1 MNAGPM
7 VVSMWN
13 PFAKPFHEDTN
24 EIPYVKPDDFTT
36 NPAARPAAFITGGAS
51 GIGKATA
58 QRLLNLGWTV
68 GAYDIQEVTWGT
80 ADIPDGQLI
89 TGHLDVTDREEWDTA
104 LADFTAHTGGRLDFL
119 FNNAGIIIDGLL
131 TEQDPE
137 KIRTLV
143 DINCLGVTFGAQAA
157 HPYLKATK
165 DAVMINMSSAS
176 AIFGQ
181 PEISTYSAT
190 KFYVN
195 GITEALSVE
204 WRNDDIRV
212 HDLMPLWA
220 ATQVANVKAQSVKT
234 MGVNLT
240 PGDVADE
247 AVRVLTTKAP
257 WSRWVPHY
265 AVSLTDRVLK
275 WMRKPFPD
283 PIAQLLMRFVA
294 TW

>member
-1 MNAGPM
+1 M

-24 EIPYVKPDDFTT
+24 ETPYVKPDDFTAD
-36 NPAARPAAFITGGAS
+36 PAARPAAFITGGAS

-68 GAYDIQEVTWGT
+68 GAYDIQEATWGT
-80 ADIPDGQLI
+80 ADIPDGQLV

-104 LADFTAHTGGRLDFL
+104 LADFTAYTGGRLDFL

-275 WMRKPFPD
+275 WLRKPFPD

>member
-1 MNAGPM
+1 MKPADF
-7 VVSMWN
+7 VSD
-13 PFAKPFHEDTN
+13 AKQ
-24 EIPYVKPDDFTT
+24 
-36 NPAARPAAFITGGAS
+36 RPAAFITGGAS

-68 GAYDIQEVTWGT
+68 GSYDVQETTWGT
-80 ADIPDGQLI
+80 DDIPEGQLI
-89 TGHLDVTDREEWDTA
+89 TGHLDVTDRTNWDEA
-104 LADFTAHTGGRLDFL
+104 LAEFTAQTGGRLDFL

-131 TEQDPE
+131 VDQPDDKVR
-137 KIRTLV
+137 KIL

-157 HPYLKATK
+157 YPYLKATK
-165 DAVMINMSSAS
+165 GAVLISMSSAS

-204 WRNDDIRV
+204 WRKDDIRV
-212 HDLMPLWA
+212 HDMMPLWA
-220 ATQVANVKAQSVKT
+220 ATQVANVNAQSVKN

-240 PGDVADE
+240 PGDIADE
-247 AVRVLTTKAP
+247 TIKVLYSKQP
-257 WSRWVPHY
+257 WIKYVQHH
-265 AVSLTDRVLK
+265 AVSMQDRLLK

-283 PIAQLLMRFVA
+283 PLAHVAVRIASV
-294 TW
+294 W

>member
-1 MNAGPM
+1 
-7 VVSMWN
+7 MWN
-13 PFAKPFHEDTN
+13 PFAKPFHEDLS
-24 EIPYVKPDDFTT
+24 EVPYVEPADFV
-36 NPAARPAAFITGGAS
+36 ADAKQRPAAFITGGAS

-68 GAYDIQEVTWGT
+68 GSYDVQETTWGT
-80 ADIPDGQLI
+80 DDIPEGQLI
-89 TGHLDVTDREEWDTA
+89 TGHLDVTDRANWDEA
-104 LADFTAHTGGRLDFL
+104 LADFTAKTGGRLDFL

-131 TEQDPE
+131 VDQPE
-137 KIRTLV
+137 DKIRALF

-165 DAVMINMSSAS
+165 GAVMISMSSAS

-190 KFYVN
+190 KFFVN
-195 GITEALSVE
+195 GMTEALSVE
-204 WRNDDIRV
+204 WRKDDIRV
-212 HDLMPLWA
+212 HDMMPLWA
-220 ATQVANVKAQSVKT
+220 ATQVANVNAQSVKS

-240 PGDVADE
+240 PGDIADE
-247 AVRVLTTKAP
+247 TIKVLYSKQP
-257 WSRWVPHY
+257 WIKYVQHH

-275 WMRKPFPD
+275 WLRKPFPD

-294 TW
+294 VW

>member
-1 MNAGPM
+1 M
-7 VVSMWN
+7 
-13 PFAKPFHEDTN
+13 
-24 EIPYVKPDDFTT
+24 
-36 NPAARPAAFITGGAS
+36 
-51 GIGKATA
+51 
-58 QRLLNLGWTV
+58 
-68 GAYDIQEVTWGT
+68 
-80 ADIPDGQLI
+80 
-89 TGHLDVTDREEWDTA
+89 
-104 LADFTAHTGGRLDFL
+104 
-119 FNNAGIIIDGLL
+119 
-131 TEQDPE
+131 
-137 KIRTLV
+137 

-157 HPYLKATK
+157 FPYLKATK
-165 DAVMINMSSAS
+165 GAVVINMSSAS

-247 AVRVLTTKAP
+247 AVRVLTKNAP
-257 WSRWVPHY
+257 WG
-265 AVSLTDRVLK
+265 K
-275 WMRKPFPD
+275 CC
-283 PIAQLLMRFVA
+283 LLYTSDA
-294 TW
+294 ADE

>member
-1 MNAGPM
+1 
-7 VVSMWN
+7 MWN
-13 PFAKPFHEDTN
+13 PFAQPFHEDTN
-24 EIPYVKPDDFTT
+24 ETSYVKPDGFIADATR
-36 NPAARPAAFITGGAS
+36 RPAAFITGGAS

-68 GAYDIQEVTWGT
+68 GAYDIQEVTWGSS
-80 ADIPDGQLI
+80 DIPDGQLI
-89 TGHLDVTDREEWDTA
+89 TGHLDVTDRDEWDTA
-104 LADFTAHTGGRLDFL
+104 LADFTTRTGGRLDFL

-131 TEQDPE
+131 TEQAPE
-137 KIRTLV
+137 KNRTLV

-165 DAVMINMSSAS
+165 GAVMINMSSAS

-204 WRNDDIRV
+204 WRKDDIRV

-247 AVRVLTTKAP
+247 AVRVLTSKVP

-265 AVSLTDRVLK
+265 AVSRTDRVLK
-275 WMRKPFPD
+275 WLRKPFPD
-283 PIAQLLMRFVA
+283 PLAQLMMRFIA

>member
-1 MNAGPM
+1 
-7 VVSMWN
+7 MWN
-13 PFAKPFHEDTN
+13 PFAKPFHEDLSET
-24 EIPYVKPDDFTT
+24 PYLKPADF
-36 NPAARPAAFITGGAS
+36 NPNPTQRPAAFITGGAS

-68 GAYDIQEVTWGT
+68 GSYDVQETTWGT
-80 ADIPDGQLI
+80 DDIPEGQLI
-89 TGHLDVTDREEWDTA
+89 TGHLDVTDRANWDEA
-104 LADFTAHTGGRLDFL
+104 LADFTAKTGGRLDFL

-131 TEQDPE
+131 VDQPE
-137 KIRTLV
+137 DKIRALF

-165 DAVMINMSSAS
+165 GAVMISMSSAS

-190 KFYVN
+190 KFFVN
-195 GITEALSVE
+195 GMTEALSVE
-204 WRNDDIRV
+204 WRKDDIRV
-212 HDLMPLWA
+212 HDMMPLWA
-220 ATQVANVKAQSVKT
+220 ATQVANVNAQSVKS

-240 PGDVADE
+240 PGDIADE
-247 AVRVLTTKAP
+247 TIKVLYSKQP
-257 WSRWVPHY
+257 WIKYVQHH

-275 WMRKPFPD
+275 WLRKPFPD

-294 TW
+294 VW

>member
-1 MNAGPM
+1 M

-24 EIPYVKPDDFTT
+24 ETPYVKPDDFTT
-36 NPAARPAAFITGGAS
+36 NPAARSAAFITGGAS

-89 TGHLDVTDREEWDTA
+89 TGHLDVTDREEWDNA

-275 WMRKPFPD
+275 WLRKPFPD